1 MTASTPGDGAPRTRG
16 ARAWI
21 AVGLLAAAL
30 ATACSSGDI
39 QATNPAAPTTSTAPD
54 PSAPPT
60 GVRWQDYQ
68 GIALPVGDQGP
79 ARNPGSGP
87 VGGFTHDPQGAAL
100 AALQQTVRISVAP
113 DYQWP
118 SVVNA
123 AVAPGPA
130 RDSFAVNRQLISI
143 IAPPAADE
151 RPSIAGY
158 RITDYTAERAV
169 LTIYTTFPDDSIAAS
184 DTAVVWSGEDWRL
197 LLPEP
202 GDATVRVRSITEVP
216 EEATPLEKS

>member
-1 MTASTPGDGAPRTRG
+1 MTASTPDDGAPRIRG

-30 ATACSSGDI
+30 ATACSSGGTE
-39 QATNPAAPTTSTAPD
+39 ATDTAAPTTSTAPD

-123 AVAPGPA
+123 

-143 IAPPAADE
+143 TAPPAADE

-158 RITDYTAERAV
+158 RITDYTAERAA
-169 LTIYTTFPDDSIAAS
+169 LTIYTTFPDESIAAS
-184 DTAVVWSGEDWRL
+184 DTAVLWSGEDWRL

-202 GDATVRVRSITEVP
+202 GDTTVRVRSITEVP
-216 EEATPLEKS
+216 AEATPLEKS